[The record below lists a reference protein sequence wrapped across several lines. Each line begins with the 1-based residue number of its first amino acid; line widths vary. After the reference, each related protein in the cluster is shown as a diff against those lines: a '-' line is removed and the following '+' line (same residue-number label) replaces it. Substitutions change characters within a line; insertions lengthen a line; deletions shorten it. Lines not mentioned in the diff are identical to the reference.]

1 MDTSKIIDNLQAI
14 GLKVTLA
21 NLRIN
26 RWTDVK
32 HLDGHT
38 YGYFVNTTVNI
49 CSWLRRGTDIKG
61 SFKLDTTLKLNNHQI
76 KKQVIQKQN
85 EEKQAYFKKSL
96 ELATAYFAIEDTIE
110 KCVYLERKR
119 VNKWGCKVNRSGD
132 LVIPLRLILH
142 DNKGICKSYIRTIQ
156 TIGNNGQKKFA
167 AGGQKKGTMHLLNF
181 PKKLLPSPDN
191 YENMQKYTGRIL
203 ISEGYA
209 TAATMAMA
217 TGEYSIMAVDAG
229 NLIEVVKS
237 IVKSYPKAKVI
248 ICADNDLKLKE
259 TSKNSGKF
267 IWSNT
272 GVEAAIKCQDE
283 YGVAIA
289 IPDFSYLQNKLSEDK
304 LACLT
309 DWNDFANYG
318 SYSLVTTSFLNQI
331 LKPVGVGV

>member
-1 MDTSKIIDNLQAI
+1 MDTPKIIDNLQAI

-38 YGYFVNTTVNI
+38 YGYFVNTTINI

-61 SFKLDTTLKLNNHQI
+61 SFKLDTTLKLNNYQI
-76 KKQVIQKQN
+76 KKQVIQKEI

-96 ELATAYFAIEDTIE
+96 ELATAYFAIEDTTK
-110 KCVYLERKR
+110 KCDYLERKK
-119 VNKWGCKVNRSGD
+119 VNKLGCKIDSTGA

-142 DNKGICKSYIRTIQ
+142 GDNGVCKSYIRTIQ
-156 TIGNNGQKKFA
+156 TIENDGLKKFA
-167 AGGQKKGTMHLLNF
+167 FGGQKKGTMHLLNF
-181 PKKLLPSPDN
+181 PKKLLPSPEN
-191 YENMQKYTGRIL
+191 YENMQKYGGRIL

-237 IVKSYPKAKVI
+237 IFRSYPNAKII

-272 GVEAAIKCQDE
+272 GVEAAIRCQDE
-283 YGVAIA
+283 YDVGIA
-289 IPDFSYLQNKLSEDK
+289 IPDFSYLQNKVSADK

-309 DWNDFANYG
+309 DWNDLANAG
-318 SYSLVTTSFLNQI
+318 GYSLVTSSFLKQV
-331 LKPVGVGV
+331 LKPIRLEV